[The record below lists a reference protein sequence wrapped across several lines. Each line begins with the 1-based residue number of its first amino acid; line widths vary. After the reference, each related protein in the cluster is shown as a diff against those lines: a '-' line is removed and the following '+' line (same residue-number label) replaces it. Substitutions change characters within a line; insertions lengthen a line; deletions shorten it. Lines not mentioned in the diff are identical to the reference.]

1 MLLRAALL
9 LGLAAAAAAAEA
21 KKKKNVLLIIV
32 ECATHLPQ
40 PPPQPLPQR
49 RTPVEAAT
57 HSAPAR
63 GPPLTPH
70 RGAPARS
77 DLRPEVAYMGE
88 TFMHTPNIDAFA
100 KESLVFTRAFCQQ
113 VRVASAHPRR
123 PAAPLTVWVA

>member
-40 PPPQPLPQR
+40 PP
-49 RTPVEAAT
+49 VEAAPT
-57 HSAPAR
+57 PPPPP

-123 PAAPLTVWVA
+123 PAPLTVWVA